1 VNVDVVQFVDTI
13 STTPVVR
20 LNLNNEAPWAT
31 TAVDASPPPLKQA
44 WSGTLLADGERLS
57 AAAYANRQ
65 LRLSLELI
73 TASQDASAGALQALW
88 RELDRPSNLLMYQP
102 EGATNPVFFRTLRSM
117 DNSVQDY
124 AGGGPATLR
133 TVDVEIAAE
142 PFALGLRET
151 LPQVTVY
158 ADPAEGATLNAN
170 PFFETNASGWS
181 AFGGSVARS
190 TAQFHQGV
198 ASLLLTP
205 DGVSGNAQ
213 ARADLAPVTASTPHR
228 ASCWIRCAVSRN
240 VSVAIDWLDAG
251 NSFIS
256 QSVVTVGV
264 TASTWTLLELAAS
277 SPVGATQARLIVQLG
292 STPPLSNTVHIDE
305 ARLRQ
310 VSGPNAAWF
319 DVTGVKGDVETP
331 LFLRM
336 STDTAVRQSLFAV
349 RRRGVPASAPFVLQ
363 AETMGAGTDTAL
375 GAANDPAMSGGGQNY
390 LRVSFAT
397 NTSMVARA
405 TADPWPATASD
416 DVRGT
421 YRVFARVRRITGSD
435 AINLQLSWGIGI
447 SNVLGDV
454 VALPSA
460 AVTDPIYVDLGFVQ
474 YPVGQ
479 DPVTDGLS
487 GDTLPVRGMQIV
499 LRAQRATG
507 GGSLDIDHLVFVPAD
522 DRLMIATIY
531 PDSGGTAQILDSAR
545 TMIYNVG
552 PSDEVRP
559 ATLAQIVGGPPMV
572 SPDQDN
578 RIVFLPNIIQSFLA
592 SITASTDVTP
602 YYWPRYLHTRPVAS

>member
-1 VNVDVVQFVDTI
+1 MDVLRFVDTI
-13 STTPVVR
+13 SASPTVR

-31 TAVDASPPPLKQA
+31 TAVDTSPPPLKQA

-57 AAAYANRQ
+57 AAAYGNRQ

-73 TASQDASAGALQALW
+73 AGSQDDSAAALQALW

-124 AGGGPATLR
+124 PGTGTASLR
-133 TVDVEIAAE
+133 TVEVEIAAE
-142 PFALGLRET
+142 PFAYGLKET

-158 ADPAEGATLNAN
+158 ADPAEGPTLNEN
-170 PFFETNASGWS
+170 PFFETTASPWAGL
-181 AFGGSVARS
+181 GGSVARS
-190 TAQFHQGV
+190 TAQAHEGA

-205 DGVSGNAQ
+205 DGVTGTVE
-213 ARADLAPVTASTPHR
+213 ARSENVSVVAGDTYRVSAWV
-228 ASCWIRCAVSRN
+228 RCAVSRTFN
-240 VSVAIDWLDAG
+240 FGVVWRTAANG
-251 NSFIS
+251 FIS
-256 QSVVTVGV
+256 SATTPIAV
-264 TASTWTLLELAAS
+264 TAGTWTWLQLSATA
-277 SPVGATQARLIVQLG
+277 PVTTAFAQLTVAMP
-292 STPPLSNTVHIDE
+292 STPPVGHTVHIDE
-305 ARLRQ
+305 ARLRSPGGQ
-310 VSGPNAAWF
+310 GAAYF

-349 RRRGVPASAPFVLQ
+349 RRRGTPSAAPFVLP
-363 AETMGAGTDTAL
+363 AEAMSAGTDTAL
-375 GAANDPAMSGGGQNY
+375 GASNDPLMSGAGQNY
-390 LRVSFAT
+390 LRTSFAT
-397 NTSMVARA
+397 NTAMVARA
-405 TADPWPATASD
+405 TADPWPATTSD

-421 YRVFARVRRITGSD
+421 YRVFARVRRNTGSD

-460 AVTDPIYVDLGFVQ
+460 AVTDPIYVDLGFVAF
-474 YPVGQ
+474 PVGQ

-487 GDTLPVRGMQIV
+487 GDTLPVRGMQII

-552 PSDEVRP
+552 AGGEVRP
-559 ATLAQIVGGPPMV
+559 ATLAQIVGGPPLV
-572 SPDQDN
+572 SPDQAN
-578 RIVFLPNIIQSFLA
+578 RVVFLPNIIQSFLA